1 MTVTEIMA
9 QLEKLGTDST
19 RRILMNHGA
28 RDPVFGVKIADLKV
42 LQKQK
47 KIKKDY
53 QLALDLYETGD
64 RKSVV

>member
-28 RDPVFGVKIADLKV
+28 RDPVFGVKIADL
-42 LQKQK
+42 
-47 KIKKDY
+47 
-53 QLALDLYETGD
+53 
-64 RKSVV
+64 